1 MPSLSRNSIT
11 ARVHSPPTMLEP
23 SALDPLPALLA
34 GPKRDT
40 GRFHPFEASPV
51 WAQNSTDRQA
61 SSYHGITHRMEDPA
75 QDEKTGNAERC
86 PAAQIT
92 GHFKMTLDARKRT
105 ARLFQARIRAITACA
120 GYGNALKT
128 APDSGLN
135 FKASLPELR
144 APARAS

>member
-1 MPSLSRNSIT
+1 MKATAFPVLRSIQADAKLILSLFQLTNT
-11 ARVHSPPTMLEP
+11 EYA
-23 SALDPLPALLA
+23 AC
-34 GPKRDT
+34 
-40 GRFHPFEASPV
+40 
-51 WAQNSTDRQA
+51 
-61 SSYHGITHRMEDPA
+61 
-75 QDEKTGNAERC
+75 ERC

-92 GHFKMTLDARKRT
+92 GHFKITLDARKRT

-135 FKASLPELR
+135 FKASLPKLR